1 MNWVGSINNTLVP
14 KHPSS
19 VPVWLHSSV
28 GRLGQ
33 LSATGDL
40 TYSIPE
46 PHILLMLDRL
56 LLVLSLIKS
65 SCEALVTIR
74 AASQGGSNPLVW
86 PLCVLATVLGV
97 AYLDSECRTRGK
109 LTALDHRHSYSWLG
123 W

>member
-56 LLVLSLIKS
+56 PLVLSLIKAAAKLL
-65 SCEALVTIR
+65 CQYELPARVEAIHWF
-74 AASQGGSNPLVW
+74 G
-86 PLCVLATVLGV
+86 LCVCSPQFWEWRTWTRSAALG
-97 AYLDSECRTRGK
+97 AN
-109 LTALDHRHSYSWLG
+109 
-123 W
+123 